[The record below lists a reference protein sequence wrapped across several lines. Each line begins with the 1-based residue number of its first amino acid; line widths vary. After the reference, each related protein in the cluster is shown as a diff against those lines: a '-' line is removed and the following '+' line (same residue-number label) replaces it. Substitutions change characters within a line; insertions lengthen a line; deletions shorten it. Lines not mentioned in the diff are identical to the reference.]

1 MHTASNNEHAPRPN
15 LWLERKCDT
24 LHGPPSVPR
33 LPLSA
38 LISNARM
45 SQLDA

>member
-1 MHTASNNEHAPRPN
+1 MHTASNNEQAPRPN
-15 LWLERKCDT
+15 LW
-24 LHGPPSVPR
+24 PSVPR